1 MKFDKKNNA
10 ATNQPTSEIN
20 VQHSDFARFDALVE
34 WQGDILQ
41 LIAEGA
47 PLKTI
52 LTEITLWVERTSI
65 SRPLA
70 SILLMDKDGKHL
82 LHGAAPSLPDPYN
95 QVINGIEIGPAV
107 GSCGTAAFTRQMV
120 VVEDIATDPL
130 WKNFKSLALLY
141 DLKACWSTPLISK
154 NGTVLGTFAFYYTE
168 PKKPTEEDLRII
180 KMLNKTA
187 VIAIEAR
194 RAEEQ
199 RTKSLLKEKAAQVR
213 VKEERQHFYRLLINA
228 PAIIAVLRGPD
239 HVFELA
245 NPMYMQAV
253 GIARDILGKPITEA
267 LPEVA
272 SQGIVELLDNVYS
285 TGEPYE
291 GLELLLKLEKSPG
304 KLVDSY
310 FNFIYQPIYSDSN
323 DVEGIFVHAVDVTE
337 MVLARKK
344 VEASEERFR
353 SFVLNAPTPIG
364 IYVGREMRIQTV
376 NNAILEAWD
385 RTYDDVKGKTFREV
399 LHELEGQGFYELL
412 EQVYDTGVAY
422 EAKEARVDL
431 IRDGKLQTTY
441 YNFTYS
447 PLKNEKGE
455 IYGVMNT
462 AAEVTDLVL
471 AKQKLQETQESL
483 HEAIELTELGTWES
497 DFETHE
503 VTMSSKIEEWFGLKT
518 GCSAADIRSRIHPD
532 DIGKLDEAVAS
543 GVKGNGRYI
552 AEFRVTPPGGN
563 ERILKAQ
570 GKVVRNE
577 NNELVKLTGTT
588 LDITTQK
595 LAEKQLEELVQ
606 QRTAALKEMNTQLK
620 NANADLERM
629 NKDLEHFAYV
639 TSHDLQEPLRKLKL
653 FSDILLQTYNESL
666 PETARKYV
674 TKIFNSV
681 TRMHSLVRD
690 LLAYSGLNKPEIQFV
705 KSDLNAIIDNVKDDF
720 ELYLAEK
727 DVAFHVAP
735 LPVLE
740 VNAAQVQQLFFNL
753 VSNALKFTKSGVQPA
768 ISITSHR
775 LDRKRVQ
782 EFATLNH
789 DREHV
794 EIIVKDNGIGFDPQ
808 YAEQIFVIFQR
819 LHNREVFDGT
829 GIGLAL
835 CKRIV
840 TNHNGEIFAVGTP
853 GEGASFHI
861 ILPENHQ

>member
-1 MKFDKKNNA
+1 ML
-10 ATNQPTSEIN
+10 QPTSLHPETIA
-20 VQHSDFARFDALVE
+20 QHSDLDRFEALVE

-41 LIAEGA
+41 MIAEGA
-47 PLKTI
+47 PLKTV
-52 LTEITLWVERTSI
+52 LTEIALWVERNSN

-95 QVINGIEIGPAV
+95 HVINGIEIGPEV

-120 VVEDIATDPL
+120 IVDDIATDPL
-130 WKNFKSLALLY
+130 WKKFKSLALLY

-154 NGTVLGTFAFYYTE
+154 NGNVLGTFAFYYTE
-168 PKKPTEEDLRII
+168 SKKPTGEDLRII

-187 VIAIEAR
+187 VVAIEAR

-228 PAIIAVLRGPD
+228 PAIIAVLRGPE

-253 GIARDILGKPITEA
+253 GITRDILGKPITEA

-272 SQGIVELLDNVYS
+272 SQGIVDLLDSVYR

-291 GLELLLKLEKSPG
+291 GRELLLKLEKSPG
-304 KLVDSY
+304 NLVDSY

-323 DVEGIFVHAVDVTE
+323 EVEGIFVHAVDVTE

-364 IYVGREMRIQTV
+364 IYVGREMRIQTA
-376 NNAILEAWD
+376 NNAVLEAWD
-385 RTYDDVKGKTFREV
+385 RTYDEVKGKTFREV

-412 EQVYDTGVAY
+412 EQVYDTGIAY

-431 IRDGKLQTTY
+431 IRDGNLQTTY

-497 DFETHE
+497 DFETRE
-503 VTMSSKIEEWFGLKT
+503 VTMSSKIEEWFGLKS
-518 GCSAADIRSRIHPD
+518 GCSSADIRSRIHPD
-532 DIGKLDEAVAS
+532 DIQKLDEAVAS
-543 GVKGNGRYI
+543 GLKGNGRYI

-570 GKVVRNE
+570 GKVVKNE
-577 NNELVKLTGTT
+577 NNEPVKLTGTT

-595 LAEKQLEELVQ
+595 LAEKQLEDIVQ
-606 QRTAALKEMNTQLK
+606 QRTAALNEMNTQLK

-639 TSHDLQEPLRKLKL
+639 TSHDLQEPLRKLTL
-653 FSDILLQTYNESL
+653 FSDILLQTYSDIL
-666 PETARKYV
+666 PETAKKYV
-674 TKIFNSV
+674 TKIFHSV
-681 TRMHSLVRD
+681 TRMHTLVRD

-705 KSDLNAIIDNVKDDF
+705 KSDLNAIIENVKDDF
-720 ELYLAEK
+720 ELYLSEK
-727 DVAFHVAP
+727 NVALHVAA
-735 LPVLE
+735 LPALE
-740 VNAAQVQQLFFNL
+740 VNPVQVQQLFFNL
-753 VSNALKFTKSGVQPA
+753 ISNALKFTRPAVQPT
-768 ISITSHR
+768 ISITSGLLERDR
-775 LDRKRVQ
+775 LPALPALDPAM
-782 EFATLNH
+782 EYY
-789 DREHV
+789 

-808 YAEQIFVIFQR
+808 YAQQIFVIFQR

-840 TNHNGEIFAVGTP
+840 ANNNGEIYAVGSP

-861 ILPENHQ
+861 ILPSRQQ